1 MPQQSRKLLA
11 LAAFLAL
18 ASENVSAFTPN
29 SLNNN
34 RAFPTALSAAGDDV
48 SIDYDAAAKLAYDEW
63 RNTFAKGDFSEDKF
77 KAFKGNYEALTIA
90 NVKSAKKAR
99 ETGTE
104 ASQNLELNEYADM
117 TVEDFQKMQ
126 AGNVAEESADE
137 PVSPIKAAVDAL
149 EAQNVASSTLSE
161 AAEALAKEEEVCIY
175 VIYILMIIVVVPWYR
190 HIIYF
195 DYILIIY
202 FLFFRNLLKNL
213 DWRVLMNLKLHLIP
227 WQE

>member
-63 RNTFAKGDFSEDKF
+63 RNTFSKGDFSEDKF

-90 NVKSAKKAR
+90 NVKDAKKAR

-104 ASQNLELNEYADM
+104 ASQKLELNEYADM
-117 TVEDFQKMQ
+117 TVQEFQKMQ
-126 AGNVAEESADE
+126 AGDVAEESADE
-137 PVSPIKAAVDAL
+137 PASPIKAAVDAL

-175 VIYILMIIVVVPWYR
+175 VILFLIMI
-190 HIIYF
+190 
-195 DYILIIY
+195 D
-202 FLFFRNLLKNL
+202 K
-213 DWRVLMNLKLHLIP
+213 
-227 WQE
+227 